1 MDGDRAA
8 FSGVAVSPTGFWV
21 MSKVAPDQ
29 YWPVQVTAVPNTNV
43 NSAANDRPATAA
55 TITSPEALTLLQLS
69 AGVDMAGAILPPDIL
84 ARIGVCDNDD
94 NNNDDADTKAND
106 NGNAN
111 SNGRM
116 IRDLVRR
123 SSNWPDQTHV
133 AN

>member
-84 ARIGVCDNDD
+84 ARIIIGVCDNDD
-94 NNNDDADTKAND
+94 NN